1 MLCKVRTCYPNSL
14 KRSHNCFILNI
25 SALFC
30 LMKDMCFMKKFHL
43 IPQEVLNPSLYW
55 NICTVL
61 VTCTEIGVKIRA
73 IWGHVHP
80 GMTSDIIS
88 LFCVTR
94 VSPHQIFNRYFVV
107 IHNFSSIIH
116 NNVCVVYLIVLL
128 TIQSNF
134 LKILKDTNWISP
146 TTSSALGSNSSQSD
160 HLIHNDLGL
169 IDTQTGCRNPEMR

>member
-1 MLCKVRTCYPNSL
+1 
-14 KRSHNCFILNI
+14 
-25 SALFC
+25 
-30 LMKDMCFMKKFHL
+30 MKKFHL
-43 IPQEVLNPSLYW
+43 MRQEVLKPSLYW

-61 VTCTEIGVKIRA
+61 GTCTQIGVKIRA
-73 IWGHVHP
+73 IWSCVHP

-88 LFCVTR
+88 LFCVTG
-94 VSPHQIFNRYFVV
+94 VSPYQIFNRYFVV

-146 TTSSALGSNSSQSD
+146 TTGCAPGSNSSQSD
-160 HLIHNDLGL
+160 HLIHKDQGL
-169 IDTQTGCRNPEMR
+169 IDTRTGCNKQAQWWGILRWWDHFFKKMEIH

>member
-1 MLCKVRTCYPNSL
+1 MR
-14 KRSHNCFILNI
+14 
-25 SALFC
+25 
-30 LMKDMCFMKKFHL
+30 
-43 IPQEVLNPSLYW
+43 QEVLKPPLYW

-61 VTCTEIGVKIRA
+61 GTCTQIGVKIRA
-73 IWGHVHP
+73 ICSDAHP

-88 LFCVTR
+88 LFCVTG

-146 TTSSALGSNSSQSD
+146 TTGRVLGSNSSQSD
-160 HLIHNDLGL
+160 HLTRKDQGL
-169 IDTQTGCRNPEMR
+169 IDTRTGWNKQSQWWGNLEMMRSFQKWKFTNCKHYLSA